1 MNRRVRF
8 RFSGGVEVVGVIE
21 DEKVAEELSKN
32 SPFESIA
39 NRWGDEIYFELPF
52 DLGLRGER
60 VVMRVGEMAYWPE
73 GNSLCIFFGPTPVS
87 RRGEPRAISRV
98 KPLGEIVEGLDE
110 LKGVK
115 QGERVR
121 VEVEG

>member
-1 MNRRVRF
+1 MNKRVRF
-8 RFSGGVEVVGVIE
+8 RFSGGVEVVGVVE

-32 SPFESIA
+32 SPFESIV

-115 QGERVR
+115 QGERIR